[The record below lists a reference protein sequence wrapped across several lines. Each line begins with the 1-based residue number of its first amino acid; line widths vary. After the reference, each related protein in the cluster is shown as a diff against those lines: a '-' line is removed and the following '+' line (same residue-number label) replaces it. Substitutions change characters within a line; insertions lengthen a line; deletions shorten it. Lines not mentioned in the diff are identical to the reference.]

1 MQPFQSH
8 LLTSVD
14 IFAVFQ
20 NKYST
25 IENICQ
31 KLCNGAFFTEMA
43 ERHDAK
49 AVLNLARNIVR
60 KLQEVMH
67 PTDH

>member
-1 MQPFQSH
+1 MLLQPFRSH
-8 LLTSVD
+8 VLKSVD
-14 IFAVFQ
+14 IFEFFAMLLGMY
-20 NKYST
+20 NMIY
-25 IENICQ
+25 
-31 KLCNGAFFTEMA
+31 LCNGVFFPEMA